1 MAKIRNPL
9 QFSKYFKVDQSK
21 MSALGVFDPTL
32 NVDTKLFIDPL
43 LLSSSK
49 HNEMRNAE
57 KTYKA
62 FFAEIIK
69 LLEASRNENDLAW
82 RTARKKMLFREIKGT
97 CLGYGA
103 ASIRGS
109 GFGPKLTLKIT
120 ATAKEI
126 VELGVKDPD
135 LFIALPL
142 LEEDIGPDLISD
154 MTTNIIIS
162 DLLRFNKRIIDELTI
177 PSEHFDIKGMSAHL
191 TRNPMEI
198 KRTPVILVP
207 TDVLRQLP
215 IANDWDEVCHV
226 ASENAILREK
236 VNRLIGEIWKAKT
249 RKDKR
254 KIRSSALASKEA
266 FATLL
271 QAIHETAP
279 TSYDFDGDP
288 DGVLVWRRIHEAV
301 AKTYPLTLKLK
312 SVTLDDGYDV
322 VKKIIDQFTHLIEN
336 RGLSKELWHKGQRR
350 DEKSVQRIF
359 FAVADSYCKA
369 NNLDISPEVDTGT
382 GEIDF
387 KFSAGYEYRVL
398 VEVKLSDSS
407 HVVSGYEKQL
417 EMYKIAEKTTKG
429 IYVVIDI
436 GKMGKK
442 NERIW
447 KLRNEML
454 GKGLP
459 ASEIFVIDGK
469 IKPSA
474 SKL

>member
-1 MAKIRNPL
+1 MAKIRNPI
-9 QFSKYFKVDQSK
+9 QFSSYFKIDPSK
-21 MSALGVFDPTL
+21 LTSLGVFDPTL
-32 NVDTKLFIDPL
+32 NVDAKLFIDPL
-43 LLSSSK
+43 LLVHSR
-49 HNEMRNAE
+49 HEEIRQAE
-57 KTYKA
+57 STYKS
-62 FFAEIIK
+62 FFLEIIK
-69 LLEASRNENDLAW
+69 LLQASKNEKDIAW
-82 RTARKKMLFREIKGT
+82 RTAYKKLLFKEIKGT
-97 CLGYGA
+97 CIGYGA
-103 ASIRGS
+103 ASIRGK
-109 GFGPKLTLKIT
+109 GGGPKLTEQIT

-126 VELGVKDPD
+126 IALGVTDPD

-142 LEEDIGPDLISD
+142 LEENVGPDLISD
-154 MTTNIIIS
+154 MTTNIIIN
-162 DLLRFNKRIIDELTI
+162 DLIRFNERILKFLSVPTEEF
-177 PSEHFDIKGMSAHL
+177 SIKGHMAELPSNPRE
-191 TRNPMEI
+191 RN
-198 KRTPVILVP
+198 RTPVILIP
-207 TDVLRQLP
+207 KDILRELP
-215 IANDWDEVCHV
+215 VANDWDEVCQV

-249 RKDKR
+249 RKDKG
-254 KIRSSALASKEA
+254 KIRRSALASKEA
-266 FATLL
+266 FSTLL
-271 QAIHETAP
+271 EAIHEIDPA
-279 TSYDFDGDP
+279 SYDFNGDP
-288 DGVLVWRRIHEAV
+288 EGILVWRRIHETIA
-301 AKTYPLTLKLK
+301 ASYPLALKLK
-312 SVTLDDGYDV
+312 SQTFDNVYAVVTQIV
-322 VKKIIDQFTHLIEN
+322 EQFTHLVEN
-336 RGLSKELWHKGQRR
+336 RGLSKEFWHKGERR

-359 FAVADSYCKA
+359 FAIADSYCKT

-387 KFSAGYEYRVL
+387 KFSAGYDARVI

-407 HVVSGYEKQL
+407 HVVAGYEKQL
-417 EMYKIAEKTTKG
+417 ERYKIAEKTTKG